1 MKCFT
6 SSISTSSS
14 LKSNL
19 DQIMSSLGLEKTLQ
33 IVLKSHLI
41 ALIETHFHYL
51 NEFSTRA

>member
-6 SSISTSSS
+6 SSISYS